1 MVSLNSNLYLWR
13 ITIYGSVCLWKDQ
26 MTWFLKKHRTEHK
39 PTDLSVTRGA
49 VLIPRTQH
57 SLHSIKLS
65 WLIRGQLKNCMK
77 NCTKCIAINWVF
89 EFTWVDSKYR
99 FLFGLST
106 VWLLPYCSIWFF
118 FSSFRDRGGVYVEM
132 ISKDLNKW
140 KVKVKLKTSAPD
152 RQ

>member
-1 MVSLNSNLYLWR
+1 MENYY
-13 ITIYGSVCLWKDQ
+13 IWKCFFVKRSDDMIFEKTQDWAQTNRPFCDQ
-26 MTWFLKKHRTEHK
+26 GG
-39 PTDLSVTRGA
+39 GA
-49 VLIPRTQH
+49 YTKDTAFTPY
-57 SLHSIKLS
+57 SIKLS

-118 FSSFRDRGGVYVEM
+118 FHHLLIEEVFMLRLSAR
-132 ISKDLNKW
+132 IWNKW

>member
-1 MVSLNSNLYLWR
+1 MENYY
-13 ITIYGSVCLWKDQ
+13 IWKCFFVKRSDDMIFEKTQDWAQTNRPFCDQ
-26 MTWFLKKHRTEHK
+26 GG
-39 PTDLSVTRGA
+39 GA
-49 VLIPRTQH
+49 YTKDTAFTPY
-57 SLHSIKLS
+57 SIKLS

-118 FSSFRDRGGVYVEM
+118 FHHSVIEKVFMLRLSAR
-132 ISKDLNKW
+132 IWNKW

>member
-13 ITIYGSVCLWKDQ
+13 ITIYGSVFLWKDQ

-39 PTDLSVTRGA
+39 PTDLSVTRGGGA
-49 VLIPRTQH
+49 YTKDTAFTPY
-57 SLHSIKLS
+57 SIKLS

-77 NCTKCIAINWVF
+77 NCTKCITINWVF

-99 FLFGLST
+99 FLFGRST

-118 FSSFRDRGGVYVEM
+118 FSSFSDKGGVYVEI
-132 ISKDLNKW
+132 ISKDLK
-140 KVKVKLKTSAPD
+140 
-152 RQ
+152 

>member
-1 MVSLNSNLYLWR
+1 MEVFFCEKIRWHDFWKNTGLSTNQQTFLWPGGGAY
-13 ITIYGSVCLWKDQ
+13 TKD
-26 MTWFLKKHRTEHK
+26 TAFT
-39 PTDLSVTRGA
+39 PY
-49 VLIPRTQH
+49 
-57 SLHSIKLS
+57 SIKMS

-118 FSSFRDRGGVYVEM
+118 FHHSVIEEVFMLRLSARIW
-132 ISKDLNKW
+132 ISGRWKLN
-140 KVKVKLKTSAPD
+140 
-152 RQ
+152 

>member
-1 MVSLNSNLYLWR
+1 MEVFF
-13 ITIYGSVCLWKDQ
+13 LWKDQ

-118 FSSFRDRGGVYVEM
+118 FSSFSDRGGVYVEI

>member
-1 MVSLNSNLYLWR
+1 MENYY
-13 ITIYGSVCLWKDQ
+13 IWKCFFVKRSDDMIFEKTQDWAQTNRPFCDQ
-26 MTWFLKKHRTEHK
+26 GG
-39 PTDLSVTRGA
+39 GA
-49 VLIPRTQH
+49 YTKDTAFTPY
-57 SLHSIKLS
+57 SIKLS

-118 FSSFRDRGGVYVEM
+118 FHHSVIEEVFMLRLSARIW
-132 ISKDLNKW
+132 ISGRWKLN
-140 KVKVKLKTSAPD
+140 
-152 RQ
+152 

>member
-1 MVSLNSNLYLWR
+1 MENYY
-13 ITIYGSVCLWKDQ
+13 IWKCFFVKRSDDMIFEKTQDWAQTNRPFCDQ
-26 MTWFLKKHRTEHK
+26 GG
-39 PTDLSVTRGA
+39 GA
-49 VLIPRTQH
+49 YTKDTAFTPY
-57 SLHSIKLS
+57 SIKLS

-99 FLFGLST
+99 FLFSLST

-118 FSSFRDRGGVYVEM
+118 FSSFIDRGGVYVEI

>member
-13 ITIYGSVCLWKDQ
+13 ITIYGSVFLWKDQ

-106 VWLLPYCSIWFF
+106 CRIAQFDFF
-118 FSSFRDRGGVYVEM
+118 FHHLVIKEVFMLRLSARIW
-132 ISKDLNKW
+132 ISGRWKLN
-140 KVKVKLKTSAPD
+140 
-152 RQ
+152 

>member
-13 ITIYGSVCLWKDQ
+13 ITIYGSVFLWKDQ
-26 MTWFLKKHRTEHK
+26 MTWFLKKHSTEHK

-106 VWLLPYCSIWFF
+106 VWLLPYCSIWFV
-118 FSSFRDRGGVYVEM
+118 FSSFSDREGVYVEI

>member
-1 MVSLNSNLYLWR
+1 MENYY
-13 ITIYGSVCLWKDQ
+13 IWKCFFVKRSDDMIFEKTQDWAQTNRPFCDQ
-26 MTWFLKKHRTEHK
+26 GG
-39 PTDLSVTRGA
+39 GA
-49 VLIPRTQH
+49 YTKDTAFTPY
-57 SLHSIKLS
+57 SIKLS

-106 VWLLPYCSIWFF
+106 CRIAQFDFF
-118 FSSFRDRGGVYVEM
+118 FHHLVIKEVFMLRLSAR
-132 ISKDLNKW
+132 IWNKW

>member
-1 MVSLNSNLYLWR
+1 MENYY
-13 ITIYGSVCLWKDQ
+13 IWKCFFVKRSDDMIFEKTQDWAQTNRPFCDQ
-26 MTWFLKKHRTEHK
+26 GG
-39 PTDLSVTRGA
+39 GA
-49 VLIPRTQH
+49 YTKDTAFTPY
-57 SLHSIKLS
+57 SIKLS

-89 EFTWVDSKYR
+89 EFTRVDSKYR

-106 VWLLPYCSIWFF
+106 VWLLPYCSIFF
-118 FSSFRDRGGVYVEM
+118 FSSFSDRGGVYVEI
-132 ISKDLNKW
+132 ISKDLKKW

>member
-1 MVSLNSNLYLWR
+1 MNLLYKYDRYILIYLVSLNSNLYLWR
-13 ITIYGSVCLWKDQ
+13 ITIYGSVFLWKDQ

-118 FSSFRDRGGVYVEM
+118 FSSFSDRGGVYVEI
-132 ISKDLNKW
+132 ISKDLK
-140 KVKVKLKTSAPD
+140 
-152 RQ
+152 